1 MGKEIEQIA
10 KDRGHHISVIIDMDN
25 PGDFDSEAFK
35 KSDVAIEFT
44 VPAVAYDNYL
54 NCFKYNVPVVSGTT
68 GWLDR
73 IDDIKKY
80 CKEGQTFFYASN
92 FSLGVNIFF
101 AVNKYLA
108 EIMNNF
114 SEYDVSMTEV
124 HHTQKL
130 DAPSGTGITL
140 AEDIIDRLDRKNK
153 WINDKGGK
161 EDELYIESVREG
173 QVPGI
178 HTIKYDSPVD
188 EIVIHHSAKSRQGFA
203 LGAVIAAEFVKGKK
217 GYLGMKD
224 MLKL

>member
-25 PGDFDSEAFK
+25 PEDFESEAFK

-44 VPAVAYDNYL
+44 IPDVAYENYEK
-54 NCFKYNVPVVSGTT
+54 CFKYNVPVVSGTT
-68 GWLDR
+68 GWLDK

-80 CKEGQTFFYASN
+80 CREGQTFFYASN

-101 AVNKYLA
+101 AVNTYLA
-108 EIMNNF
+108 KIMNGF
-114 SEYDVSMTEV
+114 PQYDVSMTEV

-130 DAPSGTGITL
+130 DAPSGTAISL
-140 AEDIIDRLDRKNK
+140 AEDIMDWVDRKK
-153 WINDKGGK
+153 EWVNDPSEKK
-161 EDELYIESVREG
+161 SDLYIESIREG

-178 HTIKYDSPVD
+178 HTIKYDSEVD
-188 EIVIHHSAKSRQGFA
+188 EIVIHHSAKNRKGFA
-203 LGAVIAAEFVKGKK
+203 LGAVIAAEFVKGNK

-224 MLKL
+224 MLKF